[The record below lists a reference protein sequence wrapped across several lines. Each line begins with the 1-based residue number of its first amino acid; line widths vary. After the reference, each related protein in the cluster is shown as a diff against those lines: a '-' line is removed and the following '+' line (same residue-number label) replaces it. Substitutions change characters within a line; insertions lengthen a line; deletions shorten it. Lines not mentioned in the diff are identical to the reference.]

1 MALQDLTPQ
10 LRTRLH
16 KVEWLVMLFLVGA
29 VAVAV
34 ALFAWFIRT
43 TGEARGWWVTE
54 VPYYTFVPQATGI
67 HTGTPVQLMGFKV
80 GQVTRVDPINLE
92 QRRSWDSYASNN
104 FNVFV
109 GFTVRGEYPGYINTD
124 SRVTIG
130 GFPVDIAGGI
140 VLEISVGTPEGIVTT
155 TNLPGGRTGVLW
167 DQFAYKLPSLERTNR
182 FLKYSPLSKGNQ
194 GYYLSLDQSE
204 TLTAQAQRIMA
215 KVDRVSGVID
225 VALPGMTNELQTV
238 LRNLRLIT
246 TELQPVLERP
256 GGMGALLIP
265 TNLNQR
271 LDTVLADVHQQS
283 ERLGPVFDRVNKT
296 LDTAQETSQRAGPLL
311 DDIRRAV
318 ASVQEMVT
326 VLQTKVTDTNL
337 LANVSRLADKAAQ
350 LSDTTDTLLRRH
362 WLFRSAF
369 KTNAPTGGPTGTSGS
384 RPDSRSRQ

>member
-16 KVEWLVMLFLVGA
+16 KVEWLVMLFLLGA
-29 VAVAV
+29 IVVAA

-43 TGEARGWWVTE
+43 TGEARGWWVVE

-67 HTGTPVQLMGFKV
+67 HVGTPVQLMGFKV
-80 GQVTRVDPINLE
+80 GQVTRIEPINLE
-92 QRRSWDSYASNN
+92 QRRSWDYYASNN

-109 GFTVRGEYPGYINTD
+109 GFTVRGAYPGYINTD
-124 SRVTIG
+124 SRVTLG

-140 VLEISVGTPEGIVTT
+140 VLEISVGSPDAVVTT
-155 TNLPGGRTGVLW
+155 TNLSGGRTSVLW
-167 DQFAYKLPSLERTNR
+167 DQFAYKVPSPERTNR
-182 FLKYSPLSKGNQ
+182 FLIYRPLSKGNP

-225 VALPGMTNELQTV
+225 VALPGLTNELQTV
-238 LRNLRLIT
+238 LGNLRLIT
-246 TELQPVLERP
+246 TELQPALERP
-256 GGMGALLIP
+256 GGIGNLLIP

-271 LDTVLADVHQQS
+271 LDTVLADIHQQS

-296 LDTAQETSQRAGPLL
+296 LDSAQESSQRVGPLL
-311 DDIRRAV
+311 DDIRGAV
-318 ASVQEMVT
+318 ARIQETVM
-326 VLQTKVTDTNL
+326 VLQAKVTDTNL

-369 KTNAPTGGPTGTSGS
+369 RTNSSSAGPVEKSGS
-384 RPDSRSRQ
+384 RPTSRSRQ